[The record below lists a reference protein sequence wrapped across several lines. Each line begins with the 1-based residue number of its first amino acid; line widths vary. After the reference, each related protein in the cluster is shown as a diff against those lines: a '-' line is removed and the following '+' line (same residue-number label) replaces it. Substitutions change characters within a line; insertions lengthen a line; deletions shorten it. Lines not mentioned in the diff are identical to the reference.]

1 MQARVPLW
9 VGGSSPAAV
18 RRAALKADGWLPQG
32 DPRERLP
39 GQIATLRRLREE
51 AGVRDPLT
59 VGAIT
64 EPLYVGEP
72 GWATGRRTLSGPP
85 EALAESLRAYRAM
98 GVDQIQ
104 VRFRSR
110 GSGELV
116 DQMAAFGAA
125 CGAPSRLNGRGCP
138 SGRAGGADCRT
149 RPRETDMGKLD
160 GRVVLITGAARGQGE
175 QEARL
180 FAREGAA
187 VVVAD
192 VLDDQ
197 GEALAKEIGAR
208 YVHLDVREEDD
219 WRAAVARAKEAY
231 GRIDGLVNNAGILR
245 FNELVDTPLEEFQQ
259 VVQVN
264 QVGVFLGI
272 RTVAPEIAR
281 AGGGTIVNTASYA
294 GLTGM
299 ACVGA
304 YAATKHAIVGLT
316 RVAALELAAK
326 RIRVNAVCPGA
337 IDTAMSNPA
346 QLDPDADPAVSAAT
360 SRALDELYR
369 KLVPLGRIGR
379 PEEVARL
386 ALFLTGEDSSYI
398 TGQPFVIDGGWLAG
412 VSVI

>member
-1 MQARVPLW
+1 
-9 VGGSSPAAV
+9 
-18 RRAALKADGWLPQG
+18 
-32 DPRERLP
+32 
-39 GQIATLRRLREE
+39 
-51 AGVRDPLT
+51 
-59 VGAIT
+59 
-64 EPLYVGEP
+64 
-72 GWATGRRTLSGPP
+72 
-85 EALAESLRAYRAM
+85 
-98 GVDQIQ
+98 
-104 VRFRSR
+104 
-110 GSGELV
+110 
-116 DQMAAFGAA
+116 
-125 CGAPSRLNGRGCP
+125 
-138 SGRAGGADCRT
+138 
-149 RPRETDMGKLD
+149 MGKLD
-160 GRVVLITGAARGQGE
+160 GRVVLVTGAARGQGE

-180 FAREGAA
+180 FVAEGAE
-187 VVVAD
+187 VLVAD

-208 YVHLDVREEDD
+208 YVHLDVSLEED
-219 WRAAVARAKEAY
+219 WRAAVAAATSAY

-245 FNELVDTPLEEFQQ
+245 FNELVDTPLEEFQR

-272 RTVAPEIAR
+272 KTLAPEIAA

-299 ACVGA
+299 AMVGA
-304 YAATKHAIVGLT
+304 YSATKHAIIGLT

-326 RIRVNAVCPGA
+326 GIRVNAVCPGA

-346 QLDPDADPAVSAAT
+346 RLDPGADPTGGAAA
-360 SRALDELYR
+360 SEALDGLYR

-412 VSVI
+412 VSVL